1 MNTLSVLKKMA
12 AVIFLVCFFL
22 PLSRCSKHEV
32 EHDPNDP
39 NALIVVG
46 TKYSYMVPVNEI
58 EAKSPSSLFYILP
71 FVWPLPLWLLQKKIE
86 PMWVKVS
93 VGVIEVLSLCSATYC
108 IVLWSIFFG
117 ETLIGGY
124 LALICVAIMW
134 VAFLSPKVKA
144 VYLFARNRREFNH

>member
-1 MNTLSVLKKMA
+1 MHKLNVLKKIA

-39 NALIVVG
+39 DALIVVG
-46 TKYSYMVPVNEI
+46 TKYSYMAPVNEI

-71 FVWPLPLWLLQKKIE
+71 FVWPLPLWLLQKKLK
-86 PMWVKVS
+86 PKWVV
-93 VGVIEVLSLCSATYC
+93 VLAGVIEVLFLCSTTYC

-117 ETLIGGY
+117 ETLVGGY
-124 LALICVAIMW
+124 LALLCVSIMW
-134 VAFLSPKVKA
+134 VAFLSPKVKV
-144 VYLFARNRREFNH
+144 VYSYVRNKFEFNH